1 MNLQPLIQVRNIK
14 KYFSIKQGYLRAVDD
29 VTFSID
35 SGKTL
40 GLVGESGCGKST
52 IGKSLLMLHCL
63 TSGEIFYKGQL
74 LKSFNQKEVKSF
86 RKEVQMI
93 FQDPFSSLSPR
104 MTTEEILK
112 EPLQIHRIFSSSK
125 ECKKRVDELL
135 ELVGLERN
143 YAGHFPHE
151 FSGGQRQRVGIAR
164 ALALNPRFI
173 VCDEPIAALDVSI
186 QAQIVN
192 LLKTLQKQM
201 GLTYLFISHD
211 LAMVKYL
218 CTEVAV
224 MYLGHLVEIGPS
236 CKVYKSPLHPYT
248 QALLSAIP
256 IPNPTIEKQ
265 RVKIVLPGEI
275 PSPITPPAGCVF
287 CTRCPK
293 ATSRC
298 FTEKPKLKMI
308 DQDHFVSCH
317 LFDQK

>member
-1 MNLQPLIQVRNIK
+1 MNPQGSLIEVHKIK
-14 KYFSIKQGYLRAVDD
+14 KYFPLKQGYLRAVDN
-29 VTFSID
+29 VSFSIAP
-35 SGKTL
+35 GKTL

-52 IGKSLLMLHCL
+52 IGKSLLMLHSL
-63 TSGEIFYKGQL
+63 TSGEILYKGKS
-74 LKSFNQKEVKSF
+74 LKGFDRKEVKAF

-112 EPLQIHRIFSSSK
+112 EPLQIHNMFFSTK
-125 ECKKRVDELL
+125 EQKYRVFELL
-135 ELVGLERN
+135 ELVGLEKS

-151 FSGGQRQRVGIAR
+151 FSGGQRQRIGIAR

-224 MYLGHLVEIGPS
+224 MYLGHIVEIGPS
-236 CKVYKSPLHPYT
+236 CKVYKTPLHPYT

-256 IPNPTIEKQ
+256 IPDPLKEKQ
-265 RVKIVLPGEI
+265 RLKIVLQGEI
-275 PSPITPPAGCVF
+275 PSPINPPSGCVF

-293 ATSRC
+293 ATQLC
-298 FTEKPKLKMI
+298 FQKKPQLKKI
-308 DQDHFVSCH
+308 DQEHYVSCH
-317 LFDQK
+317 LY

>member
-1 MNLQPLIQVRNIK
+1 MMSDTPLIEVRNIK
-14 KYFSIKQGYLRAVDD
+14 KYFPIKQGTLRAVDD
-29 VTFSID
+29 VSFSIA

-52 IGKSLLMLHCL
+52 IGKSLLMLHPI
-63 TSGEIFYKGQL
+63 TSGEIHYKGKL
-74 LKSFNQKEVKSF
+74 LDSMNAKEIKGF
-86 RKEVQMI
+86 RREVQMI

-112 EPLQIHRIFSSSK
+112 EPLQIHSMFSSSLAMK
-125 ECKKRVDELL
+125 QRVYELL
-135 ELVGLERN
+135 ELVGLERS

-151 FSGGQRQRVGIAR
+151 FSGGQRQRIGIAR

-224 MYLGHLVEIGPS
+224 MYLGHIVEIGPS
-236 CKVYKSPLHPYT
+236 CKVYKTPLHPYT

-256 IPNPTIEKQ
+256 IPDPSIEKK
-265 RVKIVLPGEI
+265 RAKIVLPGEI
-275 PSPITPPAGCVF
+275 PSPINPPQGCVF

-293 ATSRC
+293 AKPVC
-298 FTEKPKLKMI
+298 FKEKPQLQMLE
-308 DQDHFVSCH
+308 DNHFVSCH
-317 LFDQK
+317 LYT